1 MLEVVYPTFD
11 VAISF
16 VHTALLS
23 FVYVCTR
30 LFATLEALVAIDRAC
45 VALFDDV
52 YETFDD
58 VYTDVHMALES
69 ETKLLESVL
78 TEFDVVTDRL
88 LAKIAASNA
97 YVDVLTAYELEL
109 NAAVDVFDAYDDVS
123 DDAVFD
129 PIDDERF

>member
-45 VALFDDV
+45 VAL
-52 YETFDD
+52 FDD

-129 PIDDERF
+129 PIDDARF